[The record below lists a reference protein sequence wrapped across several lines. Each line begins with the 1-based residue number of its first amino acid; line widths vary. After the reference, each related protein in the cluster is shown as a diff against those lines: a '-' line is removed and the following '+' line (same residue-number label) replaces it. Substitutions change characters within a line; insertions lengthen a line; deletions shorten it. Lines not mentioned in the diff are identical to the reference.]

1 MAVTRA
7 EIALASSPMTGL
19 NYLEK
24 KKVAESLT
32 KQQER
37 VNDLERENA
46 ELRLYRA
53 AFDMAAEA
61 IAVCDHDWQAIVV
74 NPAFTAITGFHAD
87 EVIGRSVGFL
97 YASLGDG
104 SFLENV
110 AEQLRRGSAWEGET
124 WSRRKNGEA
133 YRQSLSIARESDVH
147 GLPNRHVLMFRDVS
161 EARDN
166 AEKLWRHSN
175 YDTLTDLPN
184 RGLLLDRLLQALVL
198 AGREHCRAAV
208 LFIGLDGF
216 KTINDTLGMTV
227 GDMVLRECAHR
238 FECCLSKGDT
248 LGRFGGDEFIA
259 VLPSIDHV
267 DEVEAT
273 VRRVLESLQE
283 PLLVE
288 ANQILLSCSVGI
300 SLWPGDGEDVE
311 TLLRNAS
318 AGLQQAKAEGR
329 GTFRFF
335 TSSMDIRAQARSR
348 LAGELSDALEH
359 DEFSLVYQPVVEM
372 ASGKVTGAE
381 ALLRWQNRYIGA
393 VNPEQF
399 VPLAEEM
406 GMILPIGEWLT
417 LAACRE
423 AKVWQ
428 DMGLGRLRIAVNV
441 SPRQVQ
447 QTDIATT
454 LRRALAETGLEP
466 SLVTAEITES
476 LILNSGT
483 DVIDKLNRVRDL
495 GVKIAIDDFG
505 TGYASLSY
513 LKHFPVDLLKIDRS
527 FVAEALANAEDARLI
542 EAIIALG
549 HSLGMKVVGEGV
561 ENIEQQRFLLERGCD
576 LAQGYRFSPPLAAD
590 RFRDFVRLAPAMHP

>member
-1 MAVTRA
+1 MQQRLA
-7 EIALASSPMTGL
+7 E
-19 NYLEK
+19 
-24 KKVAESLT
+24 
-32 KQQER
+32 
-37 VNDLERENA
+37 LERENA
-46 ELRLYRA
+46 ELRLFRA

-61 IAVCDHDWQAIVV
+61 VAVCGPDWRLLVV
-74 NPAFTAITGFHAD
+74 NPAFTAITGFLPEEVCGRHA
-87 EVIGRSVGFL
+87 EML

-104 SFLENV
+104 TFLVEV
-110 AEQLRRGSAWEGET
+110 DEHLRRGSSWEGEV
-124 WSRRKNGEA
+124 WSRRKTGEP
-133 YRQSLSIARESDVH
+133 YRQSLSVACEHDMRGGPS
-147 GLPNRHVLMFRDVS
+147 RHVLMFRDVS

-175 YDTLTDLPN
+175 YDTLTELPN

-198 AGREHCRAAV
+198 AGRENCRAAL

-227 GDMVLRECAHR
+227 GDMVLRESALR
-238 FECCLSKGDT
+238 FGRCLRKGDT

-259 VLPSIDHV
+259 VLPHIDTI
-267 DEVEAT
+267 DEVEAV
-273 VRRVLESLQE
+273 VRTILESLQE
-283 PLLVE
+283 PLLIE
-288 ANQILLSCSVGI
+288 ANQILLSCSIGI

-311 TLLRNAS
+311 TLMRNSSS
-318 AGLQQAKAEGR
+318 ALEHAKAAGR

-335 TSSMDIRAQARSR
+335 TPTMDARAQARSR
-348 LAGELSDALEH
+348 LAGELSEALEH
-359 DEFSLVYQPVVEM
+359 NEFSLVFQPVVNL
-372 ASGKVTGAE
+372 ADGSVGGAE

-393 VNPEQF
+393 VNPDQF

-406 GMILPIGEWLT
+406 GLILPIGEWLT

-423 AKVWQ
+423 AKAWQ
-428 DMGLGRLRIAVNV
+428 QAGLGDLRIAINV

-454 LRRALAETGLEP
+454 LRRALDESGLSP
-466 SLVTAEITES
+466 RLVTVEITES

-483 DVIDKLNRVRDL
+483 EIIRKLERVRDL
-495 GVKIAIDDFG
+495 GARIAVDDFG

-513 LKHFPVDLLKIDRS
+513 LKHFPVDILKIDRS
-527 FVAEALANAEDARLI
+527 FVSEALNNADDARLI

-561 ENIEQQRFLLERGCD
+561 ETRQQQAFLVERGCD
-576 LAQGYRFSPPLAAD
+576 LAQGYRFSPPLSAE
-590 RFRDFVRLAPAMHP
+590 RFRDFVRNFEPQQP

>member
-1 MAVTRA
+1 MEAQR
-7 EIALASSPMTGL
+7 L
-19 NYLEK
+19 LE
-24 KKVAESLT
+24 
-32 KQQER
+32 
-37 VNDLERENA
+37 LERENA
-46 ELRLYRA
+46 ELRLFRA

-61 IAVCDHDWQAIVV
+61 VVVCDHDWRVLVA
-74 NPAFTAITGFHAD
+74 NPAFTAITGYHGD
-87 EVIGRSVGFL
+87 EVSGRHAGL
-97 YASLGDG
+97 MYATLGDG
-104 SFLENV
+104 RFLDDV
-110 AEQLRRGSAWEGET
+110 AEELRRGTAWEGEA
-124 WSRRKNGEA
+124 WSRRKSGEA
-133 YRQSLSIARESDVH
+133 YRQGLSIACEHDVR
-147 GLPNRHVLMFRDVS
+147 GGANRYVLMFRDIS

-175 YDTLTDLPN
+175 YDTLTELPN

-238 FECCLSKGDT
+238 FGLALRKGDT

-259 VLPSIDHV
+259 VLTNIGKE
-267 DEVEAT
+267 DEVEAI
-273 VRRVLESLQE
+273 VRTLLESLQE
-283 PLLVE
+283 PLLIE
-288 ANQILLSCSVGI
+288 AHQILLSCSIGI

-311 TLLRNAS
+311 TLMRNSSS
-318 AGLQQAKAEGR
+318 ALQQAKLAGR

-335 TSSMDIRAQARSR
+335 TPTMDARAQARSR

-359 DEFSLVYQPVVEM
+359 DEFSLVYQPVIDM
-372 ASGKVTGAE
+372 ASGVVAGAE

-393 VNPEQF
+393 INPEQF

-423 AKVWQ
+423 AMAWQ
-428 DMGLGRLRIAVNV
+428 GCGVGPLRIAINV

-447 QTDIATT
+447 QTDIAET
-454 LRRALAETGLEP
+454 LRRALDETGLSA
-466 SLVTAEITES
+466 SLVTVEITES
-476 LILNSGT
+476 LILGAGAE
-483 DVIDKLNRVRDL
+483 VVRKLERVRDL
-495 GVKIAIDDFG
+495 GATIAVDDFG

-513 LKHFPVDLLKIDRS
+513 LKHFPVDVLKIDRS
-527 FVAEALANAEDARLI
+527 FVAEALANSEDARLI

-561 ENIEQQRFLLERGCD
+561 ETFEQQMFLAERGCD
-576 LAQGYRFSPPLAAD
+576 LAQGYRFSPPLAAE
-590 RFRDFVRLAPAMHP
+590 RFREFVLQSRALQP

>member
-1 MAVTRA
+1 MQQRLA
-7 EIALASSPMTGL
+7 E
-19 NYLEK
+19 
-24 KKVAESLT
+24 
-32 KQQER
+32 
-37 VNDLERENA
+37 LERENA
-46 ELRLYRA
+46 ELRLFRA

-61 IAVCDHDWQAIVV
+61 VAVCGPDWRFLVV
-74 NPAFTAITGFHAD
+74 NPAFTAITGFLPE
-87 EVIGRSVGFL
+87 EVCGRRAEML

-104 SFLENV
+104 TFLVEV
-110 AEQLRRGSAWEGET
+110 GEYLRRGSSWEGEV
-124 WSRRKNGEA
+124 WSRRKTGEP
-133 YRQSLSIARESDVH
+133 YRQSLSVACEHDMRGGAS
-147 GLPNRHVLMFRDVS
+147 RHVLMFRDVS

-175 YDTLTDLPN
+175 YDTLTELPN

-198 AGREHCRAAV
+198 AGRENCRAAL

-227 GDMVLRECAHR
+227 GDMVLRESALR
-238 FECCLSKGDT
+238 FGRCLRKGDT

-259 VLPSIDHV
+259 VLPHINTV
-267 DEVEAT
+267 EEVEAV
-273 VRRVLESLQE
+273 VRTILESLQE
-283 PLLVE
+283 PLLIE

-311 TLLRNAS
+311 TLMRNSSS
-318 AGLQQAKAEGR
+318 ALEHAKAAGR

-335 TSSMDIRAQARSR
+335 TPTMDARAQARSR
-348 LAGELSDALEH
+348 LAGELSEALEH
-359 DEFSLVYQPVVEM
+359 NEFSLAFQPVVNL
-372 ASGKVTGAE
+372 ADGSVGGAE

-393 VNPEQF
+393 VNPDQF

-406 GMILPIGEWLT
+406 GLILPIGEWLT

-423 AKVWQ
+423 AKTWQ
-428 DMGLGRLRIAVNV
+428 QAGLGDLRIAINV

-454 LRRALAETGLEP
+454 LRRALDESGLSP
-466 SLVTAEITES
+466 RLVTVEITES

-483 DVIDKLNRVRDL
+483 EIIRKLERVRDL
-495 GVKIAIDDFG
+495 GARIAVDDFG

-513 LKHFPVDLLKIDRS
+513 LKHFPVDILKIDRS
-527 FVAEALANAEDARLI
+527 FVSEALNNADDARLI

-561 ENIEQQRFLLERGCD
+561 ETRQQQAFLVERGCD
-576 LAQGYRFSPPLAAD
+576 LAQGYRFSPPLSAE
-590 RFRDFVRLAPAMHP
+590 RFRDFVRNFEPLQP